1 MNSQVNVE
9 RVDVY
14 CIWTKTG
21 HRPTAFHKS
30 LAIANAEANRLAL
43 KNPGKKFIVM
53 RMIRKFG
60 AVAVAETQTAEA

>member
-1 MNSQVNVE
+1 MSAQVNVE
-9 RVDVY
+9 KVSTY

-21 HRPTAFHKS
+21 HRPTAFHNS

-53 RMIRKFG
+53 RMMRKFG
-60 AVAVAETQTAEA
+60 AVVATDAQTTEA